1 MEGIKDGEHKKLTAP
16 TSEGTT
22 WGRWVHQP
30 NDRGDPRSWVGLRP
44 MNHSK
49 ELYNTFIL

>member
-49 ELYNTFIL
+49 GLYITFIL